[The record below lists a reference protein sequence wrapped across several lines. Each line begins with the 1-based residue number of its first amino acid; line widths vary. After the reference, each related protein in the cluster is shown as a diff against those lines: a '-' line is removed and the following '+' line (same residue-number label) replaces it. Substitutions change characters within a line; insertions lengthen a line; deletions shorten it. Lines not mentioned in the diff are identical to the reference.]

1 MKYHFMN
8 CNNEILSSIIEIQ
21 KILQFTVDEISTP
34 LEEDKVTGKVK
45 ASPDCIMVRIEE
57 SKELLSVRK
66 TEDHVTIKYHGLNT
80 LFRGIFLMIANEDKK
95 ELHIEQKCAFDN
107 LGIMLDASRNA
118 VMNIDTIKD
127 MVRHIAVLGYSS
139 LQLYT
144 EDTMQVEEE
153 EYFGYMRGAY
163 TAEEIKEVD
172 SYCKS
177 FGIELIPCIQTLA
190 HINQIT
196 RYERYDRIIDNTDI
210 LLVGED
216 RTYELLEAII
226 QTAAAN
232 YSSRNINIGMDEAH
246 MVGLG
251 KYLDKYGYTERFD
264 IMISHLER
272 VIQICEKYG
281 FEPQMWSDMFFRL
294 VSGDYYSVDMD
305 AEKKELFRKIP
316 KNVKLIYWDYYNTS
330 YEHYKKNLE
339 IHKNITDNVGF
350 AGGAWKWTGFAPDNA
365 FSLITGEQS
374 MKACKDNN
382 IDDFL
387 LTCWGDNGGEAS
399 VYSILPA
406 IYFYAENAYTDV
418 FNKEYFKVLTGIEF
432 DDYMKVDLPNRLVQ
446 SDYERNNA
454 SKYFLYNDI
463 LIGTFDSLIFDG
475 IDEIYGNHAKA
486 LKEISE
492 KSTKYGHVFK
502 SLEMLCSVLELKA
515 NMGVTLKKAY
525 DLRNMEEL
533 ALMKDKKLPE
543 LKQRLNEFYNSYFE
557 QWHHDNK
564 SFGFEVQ
571 CIRLGGLTAR
581 VDYVMKRLEQYLN
594 TTITKIEELEID
606 RKPFSYFE
614 TKNLDK
620 LIYNLWNVI
629 VTPSVM

>member
-1 MKYHFMN
+1 MN
-8 CNNEILSSIIEIQ
+8 YNFINYDKQILKSIIEIQ
-21 KILQFTVDEISTP
+21 KILQFSIA
-34 LEEDKVTGKVK
+34 EDGNLTYAGKNSDDVRP
-45 ASPDCIMVRIEE
+45 SFDCISVRIEE
-57 SKELLSVRK
+57 SMDLLSVMK
-66 TEDHVTIKYHGLNT
+66 SKEEVIIKYHGLNT
-80 LFRGIFLMIANEDKK
+80 LFRGIFLMIANEDK
-95 ELHIEQKCAFDN
+95 EEIHIEQKCAFEN
-107 LGIMLDASRNA
+107 LGIMIDASRNA
-118 VMNIDTIKD
+118 VMNIKTIKD
-127 MVRHIAVLGYSS
+127 MVCHIALLGYSS
-139 LQLYT
+139 LQIYT
-144 EDTMQVEEE
+144 EDTMQIENE

-163 TAEEIKEVD
+163 TTEEIKEVD
-172 SYCKS
+172 SYCKL
-177 FGIELIPCIQTLA
+177 FGIELTPCIQTLA

-196 RYERYDRIIDNTDI
+196 RYERYDNIIDNTDI

-216 RTYELLEAII
+216 KTYELLEAII
-226 QTAAAN
+226 KAAATN
-232 YSSRNINIGMDEAH
+232 YSSRKINIGMDEAH

-264 IMISHLER
+264 IMITHLER
-272 VIQICEKYG
+272 VIKICEEYG
-281 FEPQMWSDMFFRL
+281 LEPQMWSDMFFRL
-294 VSGDYYSVDMD
+294 VSGNYYSVDID
-305 AEKKELFRKIP
+305 EGAKELFNKIP
-316 KNVKLIYWDYYNTS
+316 RNVKLIYWDYYATN

-365 FSLITGEQS
+365 YSLITGEKS

-382 IDDFL
+382 IGDFL

-399 VYSILPA
+399 VYSILPS
-406 IYFYAENAYTDV
+406 IYFYAENAYSDV
-418 FNKEYFKVLTGIEF
+418 FTKDNFKTLTGIEF

-475 IDEIYGNHAKA
+475 IDKIYENHAKA
-486 LKEISE
+486 LKEISK
-492 KSTKYGHVFK
+492 KSKKYGHVFK
-502 SLEMLCSVLELKA
+502 SLEMLCRVLELKA
-515 NMGVTLKKAY
+515 NLGVTLKKAY
-525 DLRNMEEL
+525 DLHDVEEL
-533 ALMKDKKLPE
+533 KLIKDKVLPV
-543 LKQRLNEFYNSYFE
+543 LNQRLKEFYNSYFE

-571 CIRLGGLTAR
+571 CIRLGGLTNR
-581 VDYVMKRLEQYLN
+581 VEYVIKRLEQYLDKN
-594 TTITKIEELEID
+594 ISKIEELEID